1 MRARKE
7 IERNVYKTDSKVERD
22 KTSLEVLLDIR
33 AILLNVNKLLLE
45 QKKIAINLLEH
56 RGSIQITK

>member
-1 MRARKE
+1 MRLRKE
-7 IERNVYKTDSKVERD
+7 IEKDAYRADSEVERD
-22 KTSLEVLLDIR
+22 KTNLEVLLDIR